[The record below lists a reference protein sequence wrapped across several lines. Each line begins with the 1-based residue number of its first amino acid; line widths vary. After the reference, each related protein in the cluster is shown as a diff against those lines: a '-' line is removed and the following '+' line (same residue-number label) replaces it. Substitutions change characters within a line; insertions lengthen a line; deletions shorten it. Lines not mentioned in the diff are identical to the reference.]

1 MPVILHLLTLTGYPD
16 VAGITEDLTEGFQML
31 GRLRPGPGWTSRRDS
46 KYSDAA
52 PAHQFRH
59 ENYQYI
65 KRKTRRRQ
73 QDEYASILASELYDE
88 VRLGRTMGPARA
100 PASWPV
106 TTQAVPTVQDMAH
119 LIEPPDGELF
129 AALSFAIIQS
139 DEKGD
144 VKVRRGEDWRRSH
157 HNSTVLADDVP
168 THHFVGDF
176 VEMARHMYAEG
187 GVPVVLGHD
196 LLSAYRQWPVSDPAE
211 NGTFLFIDGGWT
223 LWFHHAM
230 CFGAAASVW
239 NFNRAADALQHLLR
253 SLLLIVVGHYV
264 DDFNAL
270 EFMEQA
276 MSAFDGFAELFEL
289 LGLNTKATKAQ
300 PPAAGHVLQGVWFE
314 ITPDGVKVAPTEKR
328 VAKLCIAISKALDEN
343 SLTPTEA
350 QRLAGRLAFVTQQTF
365 GGVGRAA
372 LKPVY
377 SRAALTSAADASDAL
392 DEGLRAALLAL
403 RRLLPQI

>member
-1 MPVILHLLTLTGYPD
+1 MV
-16 VAGITEDLTEGFQML
+16 
-31 GRLRPGPGWTSRRDS
+31 
-46 KYSDAA
+46 
-52 PAHQFRH
+52 
-59 ENYQYI
+59 
-65 KRKTRRRQ
+65 
-73 QDEYASILASELYDE
+73 
-88 VRLGRTMGPARA
+88 
-100 PASWPV
+100 
-106 TTQAVPTVQDMAH
+106 
-119 LIEPPDGELF
+119 
-129 AALSFAIIQS
+129 
-139 DEKGD
+139 
-144 VKVRRGEDWRRSH
+144 
-157 HNSTVLADDVP
+157 
-168 THHFVGDF
+168 
-176 VEMARHMYAEG
+176 
-187 GVPVVLGHD
+187 
-196 LLSAYRQWPVSDPAE
+196 
-211 NGTFLFIDGGWT
+211 
-223 LWFHHAM
+223 HHAM

-377 SRAALTSAADASDAL
+377 SRAALTSTADASDAL

-403 RRLLPQI
+403 RRLLPQIQPRWTLFNPPPQAMAVLYADAFYLDGENRHKAGFIPSSARLTSRSRQQNGWGFVLRLGSEVYYDYAEVPAEVLRAFVTRKAFIYALEVVAQVIALAAFGRWIPSAWIAFIDNVAGQCALSKGYGRDSAVNGILTTFWALAARRGWRPHFERVTSKANTADAVSRADVTRAREEGWQRVYTPHDGILHVLAHAASDLEYATDQAAADLEKLSDEWLQSCSPF